1 MNPISWF
8 VVVSTGA
15 TGALLFAMGSRS
27 VGLIVCAVAIGL
39 HRWFRMVRFQA
50 KDRTLPPVDEQHG
63 DADPRQPATLAVL
76 QRTTSSAAYQAGA

>member
-39 HRWFRMVRFQA
+39 HRWLRMIRLEAKNRPVVR
-50 KDRTLPPVDEQHG
+50 VDERHD
-63 DADPRQPATLAVL
+63 DADPKQPATLPL
-76 QRTTSSAAYQAGA
+76 L